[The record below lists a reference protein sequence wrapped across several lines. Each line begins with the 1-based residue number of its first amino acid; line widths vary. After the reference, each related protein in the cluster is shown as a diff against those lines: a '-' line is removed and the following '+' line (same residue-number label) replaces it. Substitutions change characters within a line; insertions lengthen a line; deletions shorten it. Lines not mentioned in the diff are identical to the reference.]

1 MKTKDYR
8 MYKGCLVFLVS
19 IFVLSACS
27 STGNGYQ
34 GQLRGAVFDPPR
46 TLMDFSVM
54 STRGENFTLS
64 EHRGEVTLLYFGYRA
79 CPDFCP
85 TTFAELKRVYA
96 ELHEPADKLNI
107 VFVTVDPERDTIE
120 NLSLYT
126 AAFHHDFIGLRAEGQ
141 DLAALEA
148 QFGIVAQRRV
158 IRDDPLAYLY
168 DHTASLFLIGANGEL
183 EAQYLYGTDYQD
195 IVHDLQL
202 ILVTLS

>member
-1 MKTKDYR
+1 MKTKESIMPR
-8 MYKGCLVFLVS
+8 LVFFLS
-19 IFVLSACS
+19 IFLLVGCSAS
-27 STGNGYQ
+27 NGSYKE
-34 GQLRGAVFDPPR
+34 QLRGAVFDPPR
-46 TLMDFSVM
+46 TLEDFSAM
-54 STRGENFTLS
+54 STNGEVFTLS

-85 TTFAELKRVYA
+85 TTFAELKKVYS
-96 ELHEPADKLNI
+96 ELNEPADKLNI

-126 AAFHHDFIGLRAEGQ
+126 AAFHEDFIGLRAEGQ
-141 DLAALEA
+141 DLIALEA
-148 QFGIVAQRRV
+148 QFGVVAQRRA
-158 IRDDPLAYLY
+158 IGDAPLAYLY

-202 ILVTLS
+202 ILAEL